1 MNISA
6 EIKELEERL
15 SENKPIY
22 RIWAYMES
30 GDDIEIFSSPS
41 AEETQEEMI
50 SIIKD
55 SCISDVESYG
65 ISLGAAGNFDFYTF
79 VPPKKPFDVEEELL
93 NMEYFPNK
101 GKYSICGYSII
112 NGSCEVVT
120 VFETTSLE
128 KLKTKMRET
137 IQSAAEG
144 LNLPEYEY
152 YTVDINGSDYYEFNA
167 KKAYQEAKLN

>member
-6 EIKELEERL
+6 EIKELEKRL

-50 SIIKD
+50 SIIND

-65 ISLGAAGNFDFYTF
+65 ISLGAEGNFDFYTF

-93 NMEYFPNK
+93 NMENFPNK
-101 GKYSICGYSII
+101 GKYPIHIKLGHLLNTKTSERLPRS
-112 NGSCEVVT
+112 SVRRFVVER
-120 VFETTSLE
+120 FK
-128 KLKTKMRET
+128 KLT
-137 IQSAAEG
+137 G
-144 LNLPEYEY
+144 LSFKCRHLLYLMLILFYDLLMN
-152 YTVDINGSDYYEFNA
+152 
-167 KKAYQEAKLN
+167 